1 MAYNGFSGNSEGS
14 VWRGLDGKAYQVI
27 NGRDVEVSPER
38 LIIQGDGI
46 KKEGVMGAPLHLQ
59 DPNFWAK
66 KSQQNNQNTD
76 SSTALIVAAAVV
88 GLILIFKK

>member
-46 KKEGVMGAPLHLQ
+46 KKEGVMGAPLHLR
-59 DPNFWAK
+59 DPNFWAQK
-66 KSQQNNQNTD
+66 QQNNQNTD
-76 SSTALIVAAAVV
+76 SSTVLIVAAAVV